1 MSRLSGKDGMR
12 GIVEARVTTPAIP
25 WFGIA
30 FVGACTTLIFFGFS
44 FTFVSEVLFRVRP
57 FVLYVHVAT
66 AASFMILVVVQAA
79 LAMRRKLALH
89 RRIGEF
95 GFYLGATAAVSA
107 FASSLV
113 LRHDDVMSHSA
124 DQRVARIAFLSV
136 PLNGVIAFS
145 ILLACTYFW
154 RHKSAVH
161 RRCILLAAAVL
172 TLPAVARIPV
182 IGTAHGIWS
191 FVPTDGLILLLCGID
206 LWRDRRLHPVYRI
219 GVPGVFGLQ
228 GLTMWLFL
236 AQPDWW
242 VRTAA
247 FLCGV

>member
-1 MSRLSGKDGMR
+1 M
-12 GIVEARVTTPAIP
+12 EARITKPAIP

-30 FVGACTTLIFFGFS
+30 FAGACTTLIFFGFS

-57 FVLYVHVAT
+57 FILYVHVAT

-95 GFYLGATAAVSA
+95 GFYLGAIATVSA

-145 ILLACTYFW
+145 ILLACAYFW
-154 RHKSAVH
+154 RQKSAVH

-182 IGTAHGIWS
+182 IGTHGIWS
-191 FVPTDGLILLLCGID
+191 FVPTDGLILLLCAID
-206 LWRDRRLHPVYRI
+206 LWRDRRLHPVYWI

-228 GLTMWLFL
+228 GLTLWLFL
-236 AQPDWW
+236 AKPDWW